1 MQPINKFGSRR
12 GNAMIEFAAAT
23 GILIPLFIG
32 TFQFGYT
39 FYVYN
44 LISTQMRA
52 GARYASMKTYKG
64 SDGTSSSSPFKTA
77 VKNIV
82 LYGDPNPARGAK
94 VMEPGLKA
102 SQIDVEIKGSDGVT
116 DASATVQPTMVYVR
130 LGTVTT
136 AGCTSDCS
144 YTLDAVITK
153 FALSGKPIA
162 TFPYVGTW
170 APAE

>member
-1 MQPINKFGSRR
+1 MRPKIKLGSRR
-12 GNAMIEFAAAT
+12 GNAMVEFAAAA
-23 GILIPLFIG
+23 GILIPLFVG

-44 LISTQMRA
+44 LLSTQMRA
-52 GARYASMKTYKG
+52 GARYASMLTYKG
-64 SDGTSSSSPFKTA
+64 SDGTSPDSTFKTA
-77 VKNIV
+77 VKNMV
-82 LYGDPNPARGAK
+82 LYGNPNPANGAK
-94 VMEPGLKA
+94 AMEPGLKT

-116 DASATVQPTMVYVR
+116 DASATVQPVIVYVR
-130 LGTVTT
+130 LGTVT
-136 AGCTSDCS
+136 AGGCTSDCS

-162 TFPYVGTW
+162 TFPYVGRW